1 MPNHKTAFIE
11 YRAVSTPLQ
20 GKAHAVPNMKNA
32 HTSEEERRRVCSG
45 MRRSS
50 RTSTTC
56 KYGSCSPM
64 PMHALPT
71 IHAVALLGRAS
82 GKMKPK
88 TPSAAK
94 TRTAVRRRRLWKAG
108 EES

>member
-32 HTSEEERRRVCSG
+32 HTNEEERRRVCYAQVIA
-45 MRRSS
+45 
-50 RTSTTC
+50 STTC

-64 PMHALPT
+64 PMHALPRRPGLHGWCAQAIPSSLT
-71 IHAVALLGRAS
+71 TTAQAS
-82 GKMKPK
+82 SRERPP
-88 TPSAAK
+88 PSC
-94 TRTAVRRRRLWKAG
+94 RRG
-108 EES
+108 

>member
-32 HTSEEERRRVCSG
+32 HTNEEERRRVCYAQVIA
-45 MRRSS
+45 
-50 RTSTTC
+50 STTC

-64 PMHALPT
+64 PM
-71 IHAVALLGRAS
+71 
-82 GKMKPK
+82 
-88 TPSAAK
+88 
-94 TRTAVRRRRLWKAG
+94 
-108 EES
+108 

>member
-71 IHAVALLGRAS
+71 IHADTRLFIGRVS
-82 GKMKPK
+82 TSLYP
-88 TPSAAK
+88 
-94 TRTAVRRRRLWKAG
+94 
-108 EES
+108 